1 MTGLDLSLPKRI
13 TFRPD
18 QRPEAMDHKPFTIAI
33 ASGKGGTGK
42 TMLATN
48 YAAWLCRLHPTLLVD
63 MDVEEPNAHIFIKGE
78 EVSTIDQHRM
88 IPDWIENKCTLCGE
102 CTRICNFNA
111 IIQLNTSISVFEQ
124 LCHSCYA
131 CSELC
136 EAGALPIRP
145 HKIGIIRDITNN
157 GLRFLE
163 GRLEPGEQQPVPLI
177 QKLHYLVRNSYN
189 NIPIH
194 IYDCPPGTSCS
205 LVAATQYADYV
216 ILVTEPTP
224 FGLNDL
230 KLAAD
235 TMRLLEKDFGVVI
248 NRDGIGNTKVEMYCR
263 DEGIIILEKI
273 PYDRKIAEI
282 NARGELM
289 HRNPMIATKFENILH
304 AIPQQT

>member
-1 MTGLDLSLPKRI
+1 M
-13 TFRPD
+13 
-18 QRPEAMDHKPFTIAI
+18 TIAI

-48 YAAWLCRLHPTLLVD
+48 FAAWLCRLHPALLVD
-63 MDVEEPNAHIFIKGE
+63 MDVEEPNDHIFIKGE

-88 IPDWIENKCTLCGE
+88 IPAWKENKCSLCGE
-102 CTRICNFNA
+102 CTKICNFNA
-111 IIQLNTSISVFEQ
+111 IIQLNTSISIFEQ

-136 EAGALPIRP
+136 EAGALPMRP

-177 QKLHYLVRNSYN
+177 HKLHHLVRNSYN
-189 NIPIH
+189 YIPII

-205 LVAATQYADYV
+205 LLAAVKDADYV

-224 FGLNDL
+224 FGLNDI
-230 KLAAD
+230 KLAVD
-235 TMRLLEKDFGVVI
+235 TIRLLDKNFGVVI
-248 NRDGIGNTKVEMYCR
+248 NRDGIGDTNVERYCH
-263 DEGIIILEKI
+263 DEGIPVIEKI
-273 PYDRKIAEI
+273 PYDRQIAEM

-289 HRNPMIATKFENILH
+289 HSNPMIALKLQNIFH
-304 AIPQQT
+304 AIPQKT